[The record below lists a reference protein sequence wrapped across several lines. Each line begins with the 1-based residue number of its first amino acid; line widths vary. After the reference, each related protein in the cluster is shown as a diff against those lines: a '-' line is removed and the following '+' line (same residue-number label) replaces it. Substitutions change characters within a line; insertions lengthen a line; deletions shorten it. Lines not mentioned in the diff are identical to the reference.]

1 MSNYFEFFS
10 PVKIVAGEKA
20 LEHVPFELAS
30 LGSKR
35 PMLIT
40 DEGVR
45 EAGLVR
51 WVEAALSEADIAVAA
66 VFDGVPPDSSTTV
79 VTQIAKI
86 YRDTQADALIA
97 VGGGSVI
104 DTAKGVN
111 ILVSEGGDDVEAYSG
126 SGALT
131 RKLKP
136 LFVVP
141 TTSGTGSEVTL
152 VAVIKDVERGL
163 KLPFASSFLLPDA
176 AILDPRMTLKL
187 PPQLTAATAMDAMT
201 HAVESFISL
210 AKNPLSDAYAV
221 GAIGKIS
228 EHLIPTIKNPGDAHL
243 RLELA
248 VAATMAGIAFSN
260 AMVGM
265 VHALGHSVGA
275 RCHVH
280 HGTCMGILLPHVLRY
295 NLEARREEIGEL
307 LLPLTGTD
315 RYASTPKN
323 QRPEAAIAT
332 LGALKEE
339 LHELTGLPRSLS
351 ETKKV
356 QREDLEP
363 IAKMSLD
370 DGSLI
375 YNAVEADFD
384 DALGV
389 LRSAW

>member
-1 MSNYFEFFS
+1 MRGYFEFFS

-20 LEHVPFELAS
+20 LEHIPFELAS

-35 PMLIT
+35 PMVIT
-40 DEGVR
+40 DKGVR

-51 WVEAALSEADIAVAA
+51 PVEAALSEADVPVAA
-66 VFDGVPPDSSTTV
+66 VFDSVPPDSSKTV
-79 VTQIAKI
+79 VTEIATV
-86 YRDTQADALIA
+86 YRETQADALIA

-111 ILVSEGGDDVEAYSG
+111 ILVSEGGDDIEAYSG

-136 LFVVP
+136 FFVIP

-210 AKNPLSDAYAV
+210 AKNPVSDAYAT
-221 GAIGKIS
+221 GAIRKIA
-228 EHLIPTIKNPGDAHL
+228 ENVVPTIKNPSDAHL
-243 RLELA
+243 RLELS

-260 AMVGM
+260 AMVGL

-280 HGTCMGILLPHVLRY
+280 HGTCMSILLPHVLRY
-295 NLEARREEIGEL
+295 NLDARRNEIGEL
-307 LLPLTGTD
+307 LLPLAGAD
-315 RYASTPKN
+315 VYASTPKG
-323 QRPEAAIAT
+323 QRAEAAIA
-332 LGALKEE
+332 ALDSLKDE

-351 ETKKV
+351 EAEKV
-356 QREDLEP
+356 EREDLEP

-389 LRSAW
+389 LQNAW

>member
-1 MSNYFEFFS
+1 MLGYFEFFS

-20 LEHVPFELAS
+20 LEHIPFELAS

-40 DEGVR
+40 DKGVR

-51 WVEAALSEADIAVAA
+51 PVEAALAEADVPVAA
-66 VFDGVPPDSSTTV
+66 VFDGVPQDSSTTV
-79 VTQIAKI
+79 VTEIATI
-86 YRDTQADALIA
+86 YRDTRADSLIA

-111 ILVSEGGDDVEAYSG
+111 ILVSEGGDDLEAYSG

-136 LFVVP
+136 FFVVP
-141 TTSGTGSEVTL
+141 TTAGTGSEVTL

-201 HAVESFISL
+201 HAVEAFISL
-210 AKNPLSDAYAV
+210 AKNPVSDAYAV
-221 GAIGKIS
+221 GAIRKIS
-228 EHLIPTIKNPGDAHL
+228 EHLVPTIRSPGDVHL
-243 RLELA
+243 RLELSI
-248 VAATMAGIAFSN
+248 AATMAGIAFSN
-260 AMVGM
+260 ALVGM

-280 HGTCMGILLPHVLRY
+280 HGTCMSVLLPHVLRY
-295 NLEARREEIGEL
+295 NLDARRNEIGEL
-307 LLPLTGTD
+307 LLPLAGTD
-315 RYASTPKN
+315 VYASTQKD
-323 QRPEAAIAT
+323 QRAEAAIAT
-332 LGALKEE
+332 LDSLKDE
-339 LHELTGLPRSLS
+339 LHELTSLPRTLA
-351 ETKKV
+351 ETEKV
-356 QREDLEP
+356 QREDLDP
-363 IAKMSLD
+363 IARMSLD

-389 LRSAW
+389 LQAAW